1 MNVDCGAYTTR
12 QGRGVGDARRDLVHD
27 GLNLPHD
34 LLVDLLIDGTE
45 EQQKTTR

>member
-1 MNVDCGAYTTR
+1 MLIAVLTR
-12 QGRGVGDARRDLVHD
+12 LVKVGGVGDARRDLVYD

>member
-1 MNVDCGAYTTR
+1 MLVAVLTR
-12 QGRGVGDARRDLVHD
+12 LVEVGEVGDARRDLVHD

-34 LLVDLLIDGTE
+34 LLVALLIDGTD

>member
-12 QGRGVGDARRDLVHD
+12 QGRRVGDARRDLVHD

-34 LLVDLLIDGTE
+34 LLVALLIDGTE